1 VSVKKDSTGKD
12 EVFNVYQEGQ
22 NMSGVSNLSKYK
34 TLILR
39 CGFDKRKH
47 GYINP
52 FADLINGGH
61 ETVSNV
67 DSRETYLPV
76 PFHPI
81 NPYVPDAQYCN
92 IMLKDCGGNNC
103 VMTTEENEY
112 FEENMIVEF
121 VTDDESKSGFWRWIP
136 IRVRHDKTSELRSG
150 VKITATHTTSQQQL
164 DVYTQPDYGGN
175 DYDWRQNTVDA
186 YRQRRVLQQ
195 DEQGYRNPVFAR
207 FPQSLRE
214 A

>member
-1 VSVKKDSTGKD
+1 VEKSFKWKPEFNTIDFLVSVKKDSTGKD

-121 VTDDESKSGFWRWIP
+121 KYVTDDESKSGFWRWIP

-150 VKITATHTTSQQQL
+150 VKNYGNAYHVATTTGRL
-164 DVYTQPDYGGN
+164 YTT
-175 DYDWRQNTVDA
+175 R
-186 YRQRRVLQQ
+186 
-195 DEQGYRNPVFAR
+195 
-207 FPQSLRE
+207 LRWK
-214 A
+214 

>member
-1 VSVKKDSTGKD
+1 VEKSFKWKPPEFNTIDFLVSVKKDSTGKD

-81 NPYVPDAQYCN
+81 NPYVPDAQYCYVEG
-92 IMLKDCGGNNC
+92 LWRKQLRHDDRG
-103 VMTTEENEY
+103 NEY

-121 VTDDESKSGFWRWIP
+121 K
-136 IRVRHDKTSELRSG
+136 
-150 VKITATHTTSQQQL
+150 
-164 DVYTQPDYGGN
+164 
-175 DYDWRQNTVDA
+175 YDR
-186 YRQRRVLQQ
+186 RRV
-195 DEQGYRNPVFAR
+195 
-207 FPQSLRE
+207 
-214 A
+214 